1 MTVRS
6 RYRRRDRGEEPGRL
20 ESASSRYPGHIP
32 VCVCVCVCVSV
43 CVCLSVCLYVH
54 VMLTYCTVTKQSK
67 LMYTVL
73 VWWAGP
79 RRTNKPY
86 STSCSVS
93 YTTNPQQIVEA
104 DLVLNWLNKPVFEL
118 SSNVGRPEYHVNM

>member
-1 MTVRS
+1 MNVRS

-32 VCVCVCVCVSV
+32 VCVCVC
-43 CVCLSVCLYVH
+43 LYVH
-54 VMLTYCTVTKQSK
+54 AMLTYCTVTEQSK

-73 VWWAGP
+73 VWGAGP

-86 STSCSVS
+86 STSYSVS
-93 YTTNPQQIVEA
+93 YTTNPQQIEEA
-104 DLVLNWLNKPVFEL
+104 DLVLNWLNKHVFEL
-118 SSNVGRPEYHVNM
+118 SSNVGRPEHHVNM